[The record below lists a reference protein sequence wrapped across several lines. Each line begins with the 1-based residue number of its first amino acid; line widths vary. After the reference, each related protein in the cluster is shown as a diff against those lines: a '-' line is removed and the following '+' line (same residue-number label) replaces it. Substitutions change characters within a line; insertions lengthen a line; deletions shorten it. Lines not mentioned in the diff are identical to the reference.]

1 MMHKGMWVHAVL
13 HSWAGELSGPWGG
26 VASTGK
32 AGYVGTLEIEG
43 VPSAAISLLLTA
55 GTCNS
60 SPSS

>member
-1 MMHKGMWVHAVL
+1 MHEGVWVRAVL
-13 HSWAGELSGPWGG
+13 RGWAGELSGPWGG
-26 VASTGK
+26 VALTGK

-43 VPSAAISLLLTA
+43 VPGAAISSLLTA

>member
-1 MMHKGMWVHAVL
+1 MHKDMWVYAVL
-13 HSWAGELSGPWGG
+13 CSWAGELSGPWGG

-32 AGYVGTLEIEG
+32 AGYMGMLEIKG

-60 SPSS
+60 SPLS